1 MKILCCAALAAVVLV
16 LKGPTRVAAAVP
28 DGSIRPKFVVLT
40 TFGEAGN
47 EARAGELGD
56 WVAREHLTKTLS
68 VPGVL
73 APIYYNDAGLF
84 VMVTGTCNRSGLAMM
99 ALGLDRRFDLTHTY
113 WMIAGIAGTDAD
125 RASVGSAAWAQWV
138 VDADNVNE
146 VDDHDAP
153 ADWPYGIL
161 PYGSHAPDQPPG
173 KGDWSQKP
181 MVFHLDPKFV
191 HWAYALTKNVVL
203 RDPPSLQKFA
213 ASYVGQPNAQRAPFV
228 LIGDAIG
235 TARYWHGPVLTR
247 WAENWMSMYTGGR
260 GTFVMTDCEDQSI
273 AYALYLLEKAS
284 RVDSRRF
291 LVLRTASNYSSPPHG
306 ESVVQSLLSGESEGS
321 SVAADSAYRVGAPV
335 ARAVIN
341 QWSLYRDTLPG
352 S

>member
-1 MKILCCAALAAVVLV
+1 MKILFGAAIGAVFLSITGAAPA
-16 LKGPTRVAAAVP
+16 GAAVP

-56 WVAREHLTKTLS
+56 WVAREHLTKTIA

-73 APIYYNDAGLF
+73 APMYYDDTGLF
-84 VMVTGTCNRSGLAMM
+84 VMVTGTCNRSGLALM
-99 ALGLDRRFDLTHTY
+99 ALGLDRRFDLSHTY
-113 WMIAGIAGTDAD
+113 WMIAGIAGADAD

-181 MVFHLDPKFV
+181 MVFQLDPKFV

-203 RDPPSLQKFA
+203 RDPPSVQKFA
-213 ASYVGQPNAQRAPFV
+213 ASYVGQPTAQRAPFV
-228 LIGDAIG
+228 LLGDALG

-247 WAENWMSMYTGGR
+247 WAEHWVSMYTKGEGN
-260 GTFVMTDCEDQSI
+260 FVMTDCEDQSI

-284 RVDSRRF
+284 RVDSRRL
-291 LVLRTASNYSSPPHG
+291 LVLRTASNYSAPPHG
-306 ESVVQSLLSGESEGS
+306 ESVVHSLLTGESAGS
-321 SVAADSAYRVGAPV
+321 ALAADSDYRVGAPV
-335 ARAVIN
+335 AHAVIKG
-341 QWSLYRDTLPG
+341 WARYRDTIPG
-352 S
+352 N